1 MSSKKT
7 YHHRIN
13 AQNID
18 FRKKIS
24 LVSLVNLVLGAAGN
38 NADENGF
45 GVLDLMSKNHSWVL
59 SRLVLDMNHIPVE
72 NEDIAIETWLQKLS
86 QSFSL
91 RNFRFFNAQNQV
103 MGYGA
108 STWAIINLDTR
119 RPISLDA
126 IETLKG
132 NIYDEMTPIGEP
144 QRLPDVD
151 GGVLNTFR
159 VKYSDIDVNNHA
171 NSLHYVRWISDCFS
185 IDFYANRTIRRFE
198 INYMK
203 ELTYGDEGEVYVEMK
218 NHGDY
223 YFQIVTR
230 EKGIA
235 CRARL
240 LFDKND

>member
-59 SRLVLDMNHIPVE
+59 SRLVMDMNHIPVE
-72 NEDIAIETWLQKLS
+72 NEDIDIETWLEKSS
-86 QSFSL
+86 QAFSL
-91 RNFRFFNAQNQV
+91 RNFRFMEDENNV
-103 MGYGA
+103 IGYGE
-108 STWAIINLDTR
+108 STWAIINLETR
-119 RPISLDA
+119 RPIPLGQIDRLNRNVYNES
-126 IETLKG
+126 
-132 NIYDEMTPIGEP
+132 TPIGEP

-151 GGVLNTFR
+151 GEVFNTFR

>member
-59 SRLVLDMNHIPVE
+59 SRLVIDMNKIPVE
-72 NEDIAIETWLQKLS
+72 NEDIAIETWLQKSS
-86 QSFSL
+86 QAFSL
-91 RNFRFFNAQNQV
+91 RNFRFLGDGDKIL
-103 MGYGA
+103 GYGA
-108 STWAIINLDTR
+108 STWAIINLETR
-119 RPISLDA
+119 RPILLGG
-126 IETLKG
+126 IETLNK
-132 NIYDEMTPIGEP
+132 NFYNESTPIGEP

-151 GGVLNTFR
+151 GEVLNTFR
-159 VKYSDIDVNNHA
+159 VKYSDIDVNKHA

-185 IDFYANRTIRRFE
+185 LDFYVNHTIRRFE
-198 INYMK
+198 INYIK
-203 ELTYGDEGEVYVEMK
+203 ELTFGDDGEVYVEMK
-218 NHGDY
+218 NPGDY
-223 YFQIVTR
+223 YFKIVTR
-230 EKGIA
+230 EKGVA
-235 CRARL
+235 CKARL
-240 LFDKND
+240 LFITNN